1 FPARPSPQRLRGYQA
16 TVKVV
21 RPPNRSDPYRLCNA
35 AQYHRS
41 SKTPIPSGLHRP
53 HDPRK
58 YPSYRDTYQDD
69 SDKGH
74 YAAKMP
80 HGCRLQ
86 LANEPVEFRLGGVP
100 EDPAHGVSLPARSA
114 HRRRFSRRHQASD
127 PNQWNQPIR
136 SCPSSITRAEPA
148 KRFGPR
154 TNLQAED

>member
-1 FPARPSPQRLRGYQA
+1 IRFPARPSPQRLRGYQA

-69 SDKGH
+69 SDKGITLPKCRMVDVFNWQMNPLNFVWDECLRILLTAFH
-74 YAAKMP
+74 FRQGP
-80 HGCRLQ
+80 HIDDGFHAVIKHLIPTKGI
-86 LANEPVEFRLGGVP
+86 NPFKP
-100 EDPAHGVSLPARSA
+100 THPP
-114 HRRRFSRRHQASD
+114 
-127 PNQWNQPIR
+127 
-136 SCPSSITRAEPA
+136 
-148 KRFGPR
+148 
-154 TNLQAED
+154 